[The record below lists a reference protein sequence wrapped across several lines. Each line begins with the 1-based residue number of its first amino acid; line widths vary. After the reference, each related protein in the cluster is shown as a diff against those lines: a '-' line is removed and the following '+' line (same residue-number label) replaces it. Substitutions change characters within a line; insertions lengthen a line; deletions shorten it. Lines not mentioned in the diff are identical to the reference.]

1 MTNENDTINEH
12 DFAIQNAGKR
22 DEEEERKREGGR
34 EGENGKNPYAL
45 LRCTYWSLTDE
56 VNPHDWRRVGT
67 ATSEAPLP
75 CRLGLLLDDHPETRL
90 MGPVGAPE
98 IPTRTEH
105 NVRLKVGSTTDGKA
119 PTDATTFKQG
129 RPGCDNL
136 VGAAEA
142 RLFTSGKKEAL
153 EAIEK

>member
-1 MTNENDTINEH
+1 
-12 DFAIQNAGKR
+12 
-22 DEEEERKREGGR
+22 
-34 EGENGKNPYAL
+34 
-45 LRCTYWSLTDE
+45 
-56 VNPHDWRRVGT
+56 
-67 ATSEAPLP
+67 
-75 CRLGLLLDDHPETRL
+75 

-129 RPGCDNL
+129 RTNLEFEPGCDNL